1 MSLVVKTYRAPS
13 GGVRPAVVNS
23 RQLPT
28 SVRHLLLKAEGR
40 LHCVRIDEIDW
51 CQAAG
56 NYVQLHLGTRMLQI
70 RKTLA
75 EVSVLLGA
83 LRYTRIS
90 RTTIV
95 NLDRIVEV
103 QPDTG
108 GGSVVRLQGG
118 HSVRLTKGYRT
129 DFMERFF
136 VL

>member
-1 MSLVVKTYRAPS
+1 MSLVAKPYRAPS
-13 GGVRPAVVNS
+13 GGVRPAVVNG
-23 RQLPT
+23 RQSPT
-28 SVRHLLLKAEGR
+28 SVRHLLVKTEGR

-56 NYVQLHLGTRMLQI
+56 NYVQLHLGTRVLHI
-70 RKTLA
+70 RRTLA

-103 QPDTG
+103 HPG
-108 GGSVVRLQGG
+108 AGGSSVVLLQGG
-118 HSVRLTKGYRT
+118 DSVRLTKGYRT
-129 DFMERFF
+129 DFMERFV